1 MDHLKTMRSVR
12 RTQNTKILPE
22 AWSLLTDPAVDEAKL
37 TGIDCISA
45 SNSELSKLN
54 SVLEEHLADELEA
67 EYINCC
73 RL

>member
-1 MDHLKTMRSVR
+1 MRSVQ
-12 RTQNTKILPE
+12 RTQNTKILAE
-22 AWSLLTDPAVDEAKL
+22 ARSLLIDPAVDEAKL
-37 TGIDCISA
+37 TGIDDCISA